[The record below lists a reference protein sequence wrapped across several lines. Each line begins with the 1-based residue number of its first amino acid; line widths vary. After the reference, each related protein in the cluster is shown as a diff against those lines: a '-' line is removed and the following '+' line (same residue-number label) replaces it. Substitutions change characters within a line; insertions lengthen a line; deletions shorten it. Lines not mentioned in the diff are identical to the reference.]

1 MIRMLFVFILAAS
14 FNVQA
19 QPPPSMQEVF
29 PGMEMGELRGNVWTT
44 DARGTKKFLSNF
56 EVALVVFHNGQQVLA
71 LHKPTDAEG
80 AFTFKNIFKDPS
92 FEFAIGVL
100 YEDKP
105 YVMEGLHL
113 EPQQDFLKV
122 DFPVGEG
129 SPYLV
134 SQNIIDEET
143 KTDLNMPPPSSTVK
157 GSFSVKKIWGEPYQK
172 TALFLSLG
180 VVLLA
185 LYFGFR

>member
-1 MIRMLFVFILAAS
+1 MLRLLSFLILVAS
-14 FNVQA
+14 LDVQA

-29 PGMEMGELRGNVWTT
+29 PGMEMGELRGKVWSV
-44 DARGTKKFLSNF
+44 DVQGSKKNLSNF
-56 EVALVVFHNGQQVLA
+56 EVALVVFHNGEQVLA

-80 AFTFKNIFKDPS
+80 GFVFKNIFKDPS

-100 YEDKP
+100 YENKP
-105 YVMEGLHL
+105 YVMEELHL
-113 EPQQDFLKV
+113 EAHQDFLAV
-122 DFPVGEG
+122 ELQVGEG

-134 SQNIIDEET
+134 SQDIIDEET

-157 GSFSVKKIWGEPYQK
+157 GSFSVRKIWGEPYQK